1 MFPQEII
8 CKYSFLSDR
17 EFSME
22 WTADNIRKKYEFDAV
37 GITKHN
43 GKTIIVLG
51 METEPDKNLDKFI
64 GGDKYIQ
71 GNKEYST
78 WCFSGF
84 KKYFSPVVD
93 KFLIDF
99 EKIDKKV
106 KPFEG
111 YDESINV
118 KELAIKAGIGFQ
130 GRNTLV
136 INDRFQGRLRFR
148 LIKTSIDIE
157 PTGEGI
163 NQKQKNAYC
172 DKCRLC
178 ELACPT
184 QVLQDYKLTDIEKCL
199 AHKQLTNRTPN
210 LVRCNLC
217 WRACRKDLYW
227 AKQMQSGRDTI
238 TKKMLP

>member
-1 MFPQEII
+1 VAVT
-8 CKYSFLSDR
+8 R
-17 EFSME
+17 EDVLK
-22 WTADNIRKKYEFDAV
+22 WIRAYAEVIKE
-37 GITKHN
+37 
-43 GKTIIVLG
+43 
-51 METEPDKNLDKFI
+51 
-64 GGDKYIQ
+64 
-71 GNKEYST
+71 NKEYST

-99 EKIDKKV
+99 EKIDKEV
-106 KPFEG
+106 EPLEG
-111 YDESINV
+111 YDESVNV
-118 KELAIKAGIGFQ
+118 KDLAIKTEMGFQ

-136 INDRFQGRLRFR
+136 INEKFNGRLRFR
-148 LIKTSIDIE
+148 LIKTNIDIE

-184 QVLQDYKLTDIEKCL
+184 NVLKDYKLNDIDKCL

-217 WRACRKDLYW
+217 WRACPKDMYW
-227 AKQMQSGRDTI
+227 AKQKQKEKELLKRLMWPS
-238 TKKMLP
+238 